1 MGSGRR
7 RAWVRR
13 PVAKRAAQDGCG
25 GRGSTV
31 ERLQRHGSVNGETVR
46 GEFERFWGEV
56 YSAKNI
62 SNGSS
67 FGPLLKF
74 K

>member
-1 MGSGRR
+1 
-7 RAWVRR
+7 
-13 PVAKRAAQDGCG
+13 
-25 GRGSTV
+25 V
-31 ERLQRHGSVNGETVR
+31 ERLRRHGSVNGETVG

-62 SNGSS
+62 SNGFS